1 MKIGIIG
8 AGQFGT
14 SIGNCLA
21 SKKSNTVYLFT
32 RNLNKQDEINLHHK
46 NSLIFPNKILNERLK
61 ATSDFS
67 KLKENKII
75 FIAIPS
81 YSIQSF
87 LEGKKDFFSNG
98 TIVINL
104 AKGLMSDNST
114 LTNYLENELLQC
126 DVMTMKGPTFAS
138 ELVNGANSIFTLG
151 YRNNENRDF
160 IIEVMRDTNIYLD
173 FSKDIF
179 GIELLSV
186 LKNIYAILLGY
197 IDAKYNSSNTR
208 FLVLTKAFNEMKL
221 LLKELGGNEET
232 INLSCGF
239 GDLGLT
245 ALNDLSRNRTLGLLM
260 GKGFYSKESNSIVL
274 EGEKAINLI
283 TNLISEKL
291 LRRMSLIQ
299 SIKQSFEDNS
309 GIIDINF
316 NKLINEDEKVV
327 LTYGTF
333 DLLHYGHLEILRRAK
348 DYGTKLIVGLS
359 SDKFNKAKDKIS
371 VHDYG
376 KRKIF
381 LEALDY
387 VDLVIPEEYWEQ
399 KIKDIK
405 DNRVDI
411 FIMGDDWKGKFDYLS
426 KYCEVEYLPR
436 TKGISTTKLKNN
448 LKTPD

>member
-8 AGQFGT
+8 AGSFGT

-21 SKKSNTVYLFT
+21 SKKSNKVYLFT

-61 ATSDFS
+61 ATTDFS
-67 KLKENKII
+67 MLKGSKII

-87 LEGKKDFFSNG
+87 LEEKKDFFSNG

-114 LTNYLENELLQC
+114 LTNYLGNELIQC

-151 YRNNENRDF
+151 YRSNENRDT

-260 GKGFYSKESNSIVL
+260 GKGFYSKESNSVVL
-274 EGEKAINLI
+274 EGEKAMNLI

-291 LRRMSLIQ
+291 IRRMSLIQ
-299 SIKQSFEDNS
+299 SIKQSFEDQS
-309 GIIDINF
+309 GKIDINF
-316 NKLINEDEKVV
+316 NKLINVDEKVV

-348 DYGTKLIVGLS
+348 GFGTKLIVGLS
-359 SDKFNKAKDKIS
+359 TDNFNKTKDKIS
-371 VHDYG
+371 VHNYE
-376 KRKIF
+376 KRKEF

-387 VDLVIPEEYWEQ
+387 VDLVLPEESWEQ
-399 KIKDIK
+399 KTKDIE
-405 DNRVDI
+405 DNRVDL
-411 FIMGDDWKGKFDYLS
+411 FVMGDDWKGKFDYLS